1 MKKIIPIFVISL
13 ILNLPNFA
21 FSIEGNSFLF
31 TTQNTVYKE
40 PLAPQGLEFQMP
52 YSLYQYDSK
61 NLVARYVGLDKK
73 AEKMYL
79 KSAPDNDE
87 KTYKNI
93 KKAQKDI
100 AKNKWV
106 NAEEKMPNFIPIK
119 LQYFDYLLKQQDIA
133 GALRIL
139 VEIKDL
145 NKKTPIIEA
154 TDINYNLAV
163 LFFATGQYG
172 QALNYYKMFESVN
185 DDTIFRSIAEC
196 YYNLNSYQQSLN
208 SLKSIKIL
216 SYADKELFF
225 LCNYKL
231 KNFTE
236 ANKYALIL
244 AKETPNYTNYMR
256 VATTSS
262 NQDIK
267 LNYLYKARNSSSE
280 NEAIM
285 ATNSQIAKIEQDKLN
300 KKVNSVLKNQFIK
313 IPNWNDVL
321 EQLPQGVQISD
332 VLVEQDKFFKNANI
346 YITKYKG
353 QQLTNAFNSL
363 SQDCNNF
370 IQNKKNEFYQMQ
382 QLQAQ
387 NALVIEQQ
395 RQNQLQQQMI
405 YEQQRQNAIQHQQ
418 LYYMR
423 HRYYY
428 Y

>member
-1 MKKIIPIFVISL
+1 MKKIIPICLVL
-13 ILNLPNFA
+13 MLLNSAGIAYSAEN
-21 FSIEGNSFLF
+21 NSYLF
-31 TTQNTVYKE
+31 TVQNTVYRE
-40 PLAPQGLEFQMP
+40 PLAPRGLEFSMP
-52 YSLYQYDSK
+52 YNLYQYDSK
-61 NLVARYVGLDKK
+61 NLTAKYIGLDK
-73 AEKMYL
+73 ANEKKYL
-79 KSAPDNDE
+79 KTATDIE
-87 KTYKNI
+87 KKTYKNI

-106 NAEEKMPNFIPIK
+106 KAEEKMPNFIPIK

-321 EQLPQGVQISD
+321 EQLPQGVQ
-332 VLVEQDKFFKNANI
+332 FFKNANI